1 MRTFFVGAFALPLV
15 AALAGTASAQAAHY
29 DPIRV
34 DTGLIGTYVMSNSRG
49 GFGAVVE
56 PKFNLHDN
64 IAVGLRIEGA
74 VMFGGD
80 FGQDGDVKVDMG
92 AVAVALAKGEYLL
105 GQGGVRP
112 FVGFGVGMYDIV
124 SQSVEA
130 GPMTTGVDQKA
141 GRYFGISPQL
151 GVDLGRLR
159 LAATYNTILGADI
172 EVRQMVGGVEQ
183 TSSFSQ
189 NYFTFELSFRF
200 GGRRRVPRAPVMVV
214 PPPPVVPM
222 PAPPAEPPPS
232 APPAE
237 PPPAAPAPAPAI

>member
-1 MRTFFVGAFALPLV
+1 MRTFSIGVLALPLV
-15 AALAGTASAQAAHY
+15 AALAGTARGQAAHY

-34 DTGLIGTYVMSNSRG
+34 DTGLSGTYVMSNSRG
-49 GFGAVVE
+49 GFGAIVE
-56 PKFNLHDN
+56 PKFLVHDN
-64 IAVGLRIEGA
+64 IAVGVRFEGA

-92 AVAVALAKGEYLL
+92 AVAVALAKGEYLV
-105 GQGGVRP
+105 GRGGVRP

-141 GRYFGISPQL
+141 GRYFGVSPQV

-159 LAATYNTILGADI
+159 LAATYNAILGADI
-172 EVRQMVGGVEQ
+172 EIHQMVGGVEE

-200 GGRRRVPRAPVMVV
+200 GGRRRAA
-214 PPPPVVPM
+214 PPPPMIAPPPPPM
-222 PAPPAEPPPS
+222 IAPPPPPAPPPPL
-232 APPAE
+232 
-237 PPPAAPAPAPAI
+237 